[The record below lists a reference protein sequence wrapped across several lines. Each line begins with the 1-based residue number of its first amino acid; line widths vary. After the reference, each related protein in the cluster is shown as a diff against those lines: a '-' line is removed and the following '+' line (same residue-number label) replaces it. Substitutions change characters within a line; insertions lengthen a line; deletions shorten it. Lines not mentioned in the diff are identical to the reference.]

1 MLRKYTVSRTLSL
14 LVWTVVVVSCR
25 GRATEPLDVPP
36 SPQAKAEPA
45 PLANVSTL
53 PAPSSSLGGVRTGKP
68 PEALRNDHPIEGVDA
83 PRDLGRDSSG
93 KDASRDSREFS
104 GYVLQATLRSGE
116 GASTPKASEVNAPAI
131 ELIKRKLEPRLAITI
146 SQARA
151 RVVMS
156 GAFVM
161 PAGTELRSRSDRYGH
176 IILWPGEDNY
186 RVVEAGALRA
196 LFGERRLDVA
206 PLSPAEVRVGGDG
219 AHRLNFRTRRLDV
232 STRAAWATFELGLL
246 RDSGDGGALVCRMLL
261 ELMSAPPS
269 TAACGPDEVPLH
281 AELHWT
287 TQGGM
292 SFDVVSIARR
302 VDLTPQDLAV
312 PPALAVFESSELPA
326 SHGESLASKSDL
338 AAFRSGPVDVQIGQS
353 RGVEN
358 SPNESGLTVV
368 NSSDELRIAWLEAVP
383 VAWVAP
389 GSKLSLQSLQRGR
402 YMFQW
407 RTFLGD
413 AWEPSASVVVPGTV
427 EIGAADAA
435 VR

>member
-1 MLRKYTVSRTLSL
+1 MLRKYMVSRALSL
-14 LVWTVVVVSCR
+14 LVWTVVVVSCK

-53 PAPSSSLGGVRTGKP
+53 PAPSSSLGSVRAGKP
-68 PEALRNDHPIEGVDA
+68 PESLEMTTPSRAWMLRATWAETPPGKMHRA
-83 PRDLGRDSSG
+83 TRRDRADTFC
-93 KDASRDSREFS
+93 RQRFVRER
-104 GYVLQATLRSGE
+104 GLRRQGFGGQS
-116 GASTPKASEVNAPAI
+116 PAI
-131 ELIKRKLEPRLAITI
+131 ELTKRKLEPRLAITI

-151 RVVMS
+151 RIVMS
-156 GAFVM
+156 GSVCHAHGY
-161 PAGTELRSRSDRYGH
+161 GTRSRSDRYGH
-176 IILWPGEDNY
+176 IVPVARRRMVLASLRPAHCE
-186 RVVEAGALRA
+186 RFSASAGSMSLRCRPRRFA
-196 LFGERRLDVA
+196 SAGVIIIDSISDRRLNSDSRGMGDSSSACCVTPVTGA
-206 PLSPAEVRVGGDG
+206 PSCAGCFWSYERSSVDG
-219 AHRLNFRTRRLDV
+219 RL
-232 STRAAWATFELGLL
+232 WA
-246 RDSGDGGALVCRMLL
+246 
-261 ELMSAPPS
+261 
-269 TAACGPDEVPLH
+269 DEVPLH

-326 SHGESLASKSDL
+326 SRGESLASKSDL

-353 RGVEN
+353 RGVET
-358 SPNESGLTVV
+358 SSNESGLTVV

-407 RTFLGD
+407 RTFFGD
-413 AWEPSASVVVPGTV
+413 AWEPLH
-427 EIGAADAA
+427 
-435 VR
+435 R